1 MKTIT
6 TMIIIAVIAVKVI
19 FAAVDNI
26 APQVQSANDRID
38 NVVAQAT
45 E

>member
-1 MKTIT
+1 MKTIIT
-6 TMIIIAVIAVKVI
+6 VIIVAIITVKAI

-26 APQVQSANDRID
+26 APQVQQAPAKTEQVI
-38 NVVAQAT
+38 AQAT

>member
-1 MKTIT
+1 MKTIIT
-6 TMIIIAVIAVKVI
+6 LAVIVLITVKVI

>member
-26 APQVQSANDRID
+26 APQVQEANAKTEQVI
-38 NVVAQAT
+38 AQAT

>member
-1 MKTIT
+1 MKTII

-26 APQVQSANDRID
+26 APQVQSATDRTEQ
-38 NVVAQAT
+38 VVEQAT

>member
-1 MKTIT
+1 MKF
-6 TMIIIAVIAVKVI
+6 IIAMIVVAFIAVKLI
-19 FAAVDNI
+19 FAAVDNV

>member
-1 MKTIT
+1 MKFIIA
-6 TMIIIAVIAVKVI
+6 MIVVAVIATKVI

-26 APQVQSANDRID
+26 SPQVQSLDRTEQ
-38 NVVAQAT
+38 VVASAT

>member
-1 MKTIT
+1 MKTIIT
-6 TMIIIAVIAVKVI
+6 LVVIVLITVKVI

-26 APQVQSANDRID
+26 APQVEQNKDRTEQI
-38 NVVAQAT
+38 VAQAT